1 MEIEVNQIIKLQI
14 DDNKDPKKD
23 NNGNIMDKKGQQVT
37 AVHGTLQEEANTL
50 KKALSNVYAQIP
62 KQK

>member
-23 NNGNIMDKKGQQVT
+23 KKKGQQVT